1 MSENKVSGPE
11 NVWLKRGPLRVK
23 TPNELEVEEPVS
35 FFISYCLFTLLLNSK
50 RGRKRDSRGAKV
62 SFDSL
67 VAG

>member
-35 FFISYCLFTLLLNSK
+35 FFYQLL
-50 RGRKRDSRGAKV
+50 
-62 SFDSL
+62 SFYI
-67 VAG
+67 AIEF